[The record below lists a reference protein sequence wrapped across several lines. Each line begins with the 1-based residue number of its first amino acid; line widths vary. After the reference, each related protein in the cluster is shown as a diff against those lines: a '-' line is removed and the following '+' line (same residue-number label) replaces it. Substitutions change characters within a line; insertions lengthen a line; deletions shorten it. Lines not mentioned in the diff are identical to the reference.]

1 MAKKFSLGAILQKI
15 NEGKGTEEIPI
26 QDFSAKADIG
36 ISCEIHKQAS
46 PSSDA
51 DQAISSD
58 TDLPPQPLLGDHKSR
73 PTPDKSA
80 SLSEQSHHSRYS
92 YTPAVIRQ
100 PSIHTDHIPYVSSSF
115 PSGNALRK
123 SKKWKKSLT
132 YLNMSG
138 LLSEGV
144 ISFWQFCC

>member
-1 MAKKFSLGAILQKI
+1 MAKKIQSRGNTPKI

-80 SLSEQSHHSRYS
+80 SLSEQSHHSDTATHLQSSGSHQYIQITYLMFHHLS
-92 YTPAVIRQ
+92 PPAMH
-100 PSIHTDHIPYVSSSF
+100 S
-115 PSGNALRK
+115 RK

-144 ISFWQFCC
+144 ISFWQLCC